1 MMILKGK
8 KVCFLGDSI
17 TQGCG
22 TSDISKRYTDVFKEI
37 SGVAE
42 IFVDGIGGTRIAR
55 QQTVNPNLL
64 EWDTNEFTKRV
75 DTLPDDADVVVIF
88 GGTNDYGHG
97 DAPFGEDTDMTVDTF
112 CGALNVLF
120 QKLIKKYPS
129 STIVFMTPL
138 HRTDEKTR
146 NKSNNLIL
154 KDYVDKIKEFA
165 AEYSVPV
172 LDLYGVSGMQPCIEE
187 QRAVYFYDGIHP
199 NDAGSRRLAEKL
211 LGFLTAM

>member
-1 MMILKGK
+1 MLLKGK

-17 TQGCG
+17 TEGYG

-37 SGVAE
+37 SGVKD

-55 QQTVNPNLL
+55 QQKINPDLL
-64 EWDTNEFTKRV
+64 VWDTNEFTKRV
-75 DTLPDDADVVVIF
+75 DVLPDDADIVVVF

-97 DAPFGEDTDMTVDTF
+97 DAPFGENTDESEDTF

-120 QKLIKKYPS
+120 KKLIRKYPS

-138 HRTDEKTR
+138 HRTDEQNR

-154 KDYVDKIKEFA
+154 RDYVDKIKELA
-165 AEYSVPV
+165 ADYSVPV
-172 LDLYGVSGMQPCIEE
+172 LDLFAESGMQPCINE
-187 QRAVYFYDGIHP
+187 QREVYFMDGVHP
-199 NDAGSRRLAEKL
+199 NDAGSRRIAEKL